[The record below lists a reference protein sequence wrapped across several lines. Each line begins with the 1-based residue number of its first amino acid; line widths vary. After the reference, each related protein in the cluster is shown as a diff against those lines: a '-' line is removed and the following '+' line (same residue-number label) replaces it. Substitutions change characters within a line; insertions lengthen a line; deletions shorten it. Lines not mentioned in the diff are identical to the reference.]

1 MKIDQEH
8 PPWYS
13 IDTILIFRVCIGNLL
28 GGRRFVMMRIVCLR
42 SVQVALLAA
51 GLVSMGFIGL
61 SVADSSI
68 SSGES

>member
-1 MKIDQEH
+1 
-8 PPWYS
+8 
-13 IDTILIFRVCIGNLL
+13 
-28 GGRRFVMMRIVCLR
+28 MMRIVCLR